1 MRLYH
6 GSNIEISTPDLS
18 KSKPY
23 KDFGQG
29 FYLSAD
35 KNQAMRMAKQK
46 TLQLMQGTPCV
57 SEFDFDESLL
67 RSKELKVK
75 SFNDYSIDWAR
86 FVLEN
91 RDIKHQHPTHHYD
104 IVYGPIA
111 DDGVTFQLRRY
122 QSGAITI
129 EELVKELQYAKGITF
144 QYFFGTSLALSK
156 LTKL

>member
-46 TLQLMQGTPCV
+46 TLQLMQGSPCV
-57 SEFDFDESLL
+57 SEFEFDESLL
-67 RSKELKVK
+67 TSKELKVK
-75 SFNDYSIDWAR
+75 SFNPTRVSSIRW
-86 FVLEN
+86 FGEN
-91 RDIKHQHPTHHYD
+91 SDEKY
-104 IVYGPIA
+104 
-111 DDGVTFQLRRY
+111 
-122 QSGAITI
+122 
-129 EELVKELQYAKGITF
+129 KK
-144 QYFFGTSLALSK
+144 
-156 LTKL
+156 